1 MHKSPL
7 TTIKDHVLKVAKS
20 IIVIFLTISSVA
32 FAHSGVK
39 DKNVKERMM
48 VMKEMANNTKVI
60 GQMLKGK
67 MEFDAN
73 KAKLA
78 LERLSSLSL
87 ETPEVFKVNAT
98 DPKSEAK
105 SSIWDEF
112 DKFTKL
118 SKDLAETSIVL
129 VNSIETI
136 DDLRPA
142 LKSISSGCKACHSQ
156 YRE

>member
-1 MHKSPL
+1 MTL
-7 TTIKDHVLKVAKS
+7 TRLLILTFI
-20 IIVIFLTISSVA
+20 TISSVA
-32 FAHSGVK
+32 LAHSGVK

-48 VMKEMANNTKVI
+48 VMKEMADTTKII

-67 MEFDAN
+67 TSFDAN
-73 KAKLA
+73 EAKLA

-87 ETPEVFKVNAT
+87 KTPKVFMINAS

-105 SSIWDEF
+105 PAIWDEF
-112 DKFTKL
+112 DEFTRL
-118 SKDLAETSIVL
+118 SKDLAETSIL
-129 VNSIETI
+129 LAESISSI

-142 LKSISSGCKACHSQ
+142 LRGVSSGCKACHSR

>member
-1 MHKSPL
+1 MRITKL
-7 TTIKDHVLKVAKS
+7 LIL
-20 IIVIFLTISSVA
+20 IFVTISSIA

-48 VMKEMANNTKVI
+48 VMKAMADNTKII

-67 MEFDAN
+67 TSFDEN
-73 KAKLA
+73 EAKLA

-87 ETPEVFKVNAT
+87 KTPKVFEVNAT

-105 SSIWDEF
+105 PAIWDEF
-112 DKFTKL
+112 DEFTKL
-118 SKDLAETSIVL
+118 SQDLAEATEVL
-129 VNSIETI
+129 AGSVSTI
-136 DDLRPA
+136 NDLRPA
-142 LKSISSGCKACHSQ
+142 LKRVSSGCKACHSK